1 MSDDDDDEASRCT
14 KRKRRR
20 RRNCARFRVQRCTR
34 SGSRKRK
41 RKRLREENC
50 PVDRGSVKLPQ
61 NSGNF
66 ELRKRPSTRHVQPTN
81 QPANQPPTRPTCL
94 PTLSPTTT
102 RINVS
107 ADAGQTLIGF
117 ANFAPVVYLP
127 PEMDFSSR
135 SNDPTINIFEK
146 NTRMIKMERLRVR
159 CTTFSILRL
168 HSERLYDFVD
178 RGNETWGNTRNSRL
192 LSSNLVNLPSSVP
205 GKPFANSLH

>member
-1 MSDDDDDEASRCT
+1 MSDDDDDKASGCT
-14 KRKRRR
+14 KRKRRKRR

-34 SGSRKRK
+34 SGSRK

-66 ELRKRPSTRHVQPTN
+66 ELRKRPSTRHVQPT
-81 QPANQPPTRPTCL
+81 NQPPTRPTCL

-127 PEMDFSSR
+127 PEMNFSSP
-135 SNDPTINIFEK
+135 SNDPTIKSLYSKEND
-146 NTRMIKMERLRVR
+146 ER
-159 CTTFSILRL
+159 
-168 HSERLYDFVD
+168 
-178 RGNETWGNTRNSRL
+178 G
-192 LSSNLVNLPSSVP
+192 
-205 GKPFANSLH
+205 